1 MTDIDRTADMEVSRG
16 FAQVTVRISLTGHVS
31 QEWVSRFGNLA
42 HKWLAH
48 SGNENAFHRH
58 GEDVI
63 EAQDLA
69 EDRSWVIIR
78 LPAAVDRAIVQS
90 VLNAARD
97 LIAETDAAEQVPQAA
112 ETEATAREW
121 WASQRG

>member
-1 MTDIDRTADMEVSRG
+1 VTA
-16 FAQVTVRISLTGHVS
+16 RIPLTGHVS
-31 QEWVSRFGNLA
+31 QNWVSRCGGLA
-42 HKWLAH
+42 HQWSAH

-58 GEDVI
+58 GESVI
-63 EAQDLA
+63 EAQDLPD
-69 EDRSWVIIR
+69 DRSWVIIR

-97 LIAETDAAEQVPQAA
+97 MIAETDAAEQVPQAA
-112 ETEATAREW
+112 ETETTVREW